1 MFGVMEIL
9 IVVVIISVYTC
20 QSSNCTFKMN
30 GFYCIFKKTLQSFLS
45 SCLQNDVIS
54 IKKVAQLYLIRPMS
68 FHIVSQISLRT
79 LNVNVFPEKSLMG
92 N

>member
-9 IVVVIISVYTC
+9 IAVVIISVYTC

-45 SCLQNDVIS
+45 SCLQNDDIS
-54 IKKVAQLYLIRPMS
+54 IKKVAQLYLIRP
-68 FHIVSQISLRT
+68 IVSQISLRT